1 MSQDNLNL
9 IIKAIKKILD
19 PKKIILFGS
28 YSRGENTKDSDL
40 DLAVLQKETPKVG
53 EIANVLTYLYRSKY
67 NWDVSPDI
75 HLFSEKNCNQ
85 RLNNN
90 SLFIRE
96 IVKGKTI
103 YEIKIS

>member
-9 IIKAIKKILD
+9 IIKAIKKIL
-19 PKKIILFGS
+19 
-28 YSRGENTKDSDL
+28 
-40 DLAVLQKETPKVG
+40 G

-67 NWDVSPDI
+67 NWEVSPDI
-75 HLFSEKNCNQ
+75 HLFSEKNFNQ

-103 YEIKIS
+103 YEN

>member
-9 IIKAIKKILD
+9 IIKAIKKIL
-19 PKKIILFGS
+19 
-28 YSRGENTKDSDL
+28 
-40 DLAVLQKETPKVG
+40 VQKETPKVG

-75 HLFSEKNCNQ
+75 HLFSEKNFNQ